1 MQPYIIESM
10 TYPDGKKIETVPTPL
25 RRVIKETT
33 SKQIT
38 AMLVDGVRNGFA
50 KDGSVPGYTLAG
62 KTGTSQIPGKGG
74 YEAGEAGRTITSF

>member
-10 TYPDGKKIETVPTPL
+10 VYPDGKKVETVPTPL

-38 AMLVDGVRNGFA
+38 AMLVDGMRN
-50 KDGSVPGYTLAG
+50 
-62 KTGTSQIPGKGG
+62 
-74 YEAGEAGRTITSF
+74 